1 MRRNS
6 FNICIT
12 LILCVC
18 IIFSY
23 STISFAMPNPWD
35 STTLQILYDK
45 IDNVNNTASSIYTA
59 LSTLYSYLYNNSNGV
74 RELLSYIYTRLG
86 SVTSTLDYYAPRT
99 DTYQN
104 NVWTTINNATYGL
117 LAQGIHL
124 LNIDNDLD
132 TINNSVLAV
141 GGQVADVSSKL
152 LNANNYLYSIDSK
165 FTTNNNSLSSIDTKL
180 TNINNGITLENVNL
194 SNIHT
199 EAFNTNTKLD
209 TVLSRLSNI
218 DSDTDN
224 IEQILTDIYDS
235 LYFTDIIE
243 IKNYYDQYYA
253 QGLKNYPYTASTGN
267 TGEIASAPTKFVI
280 DSDVAIVGNEFDV
293 YIPWD
298 FVSVNVGQYT
308 NQYIYTVASDT
319 VSTSG
324 TACGRYDLTVSY
336 VDNII
341 CLHFKINRF
350 YNSILD
356 FIYFGIPI
364 SQIFNNLDPYTSY
377 TYNSP
382 YLLISDSSTKSYF
395 ELWQELYGN
404 ETFKNYLLSLDNDQI
419 EIILNDIY
427 DHLDQS
433 QVESLLSDIYVKLDE
448 STSIVSTDTDIN
460 IEVDLDLDT
469 GSGITG
475 VVNKLKQLY
484 NTGINITSFVTALN
498 FFDNLGWFTDLQ
510 DRDLVN
516 SVNSSYIDLYD

>member
-23 STISFAMPNPWD
+23 SSVSFASQQYLWTPED
-35 STTLQILYDK
+35 RQTLNSMNSSL
-45 IDNVNNTASSIYTA
+45 SSIYTA

-104 NVWTTINNATYGL
+104 NVWSTINNATYGL

-152 LNANNYLYSIDSK
+152 LNTNNYLSSIDSK

-209 TVLSRLSNI
+209 TVLGRLSNI
-218 DSDTDN
+218 DGDTDD
-224 IEQILTDIYDS
+224 IEQILTDIYNSFYFDS
-235 LYFTDIIE
+235 ISIVEEYLDVYLNNNISVGALNRNEILNYPFDNNYYARYFLSVIPTSA
-243 IKNYYDQYYA
+243 IKNNV
-253 QGLKNYPYTASTGN
+253 LTIIYPYNSLGSFNFNNSSYVCLFDGNTWINKTISYTKEFQDTGN
-267 TGEIASAPTKFVI
+267 SLIIKLTLSQ
-280 DSDVAIVGNEFDV
+280 DVSE
-293 YIPWD
+293 Y
-298 FVSVNVGQYT
+298 QK
-308 NQYIYTVASDT
+308 
-319 VSTSG
+319 
-324 TACGRYDLTVSY
+324 
-336 VDNII
+336 I
-341 CLHFKINRF
+341 CLNFF
-350 YNSILD
+350 GSSALQD
-356 FIYFGIPI
+356 FSNCTPYYFDNGIV
-364 SQIFNNLDPYTSY
+364 
-377 TYNSP
+377 
-382 YLLISDSSTKSYF
+382 TKSYF
-395 ELWQELYGN
+395 ELWQDLYGN
-404 ETFKNYLLSLDNDQI
+404 ETFKNFLLSLDNDQI

-433 QVESLLSDIYVKLDE
+433 QVESLLSDIYDKLDE

-469 GSGITG
+469 GNGITS

-516 SVNSSYIDLYD
+516 SVNSTYINLYD